1 MKRGILLPFTLLLTL
16 SAFAQEVQINVLAPR
31 YAGQPVLLYR
41 YDDLFTLRTSRIAS
55 ALIADDGKAALA
67 APVTGTTKLRLRIG
81 EVFADLYARP
91 GASYTVEFLP
101 PAPGT
106 ARSLSGT
113 TRTSLLFHDLDPL
126 DVNALTSDLNA
137 RIDGFVS
144 EDLATDQAAGM
155 QAVGVQRKDAGAPA
169 DSVRRPPTL
178 FVMPTWSK
186 ARVDSFERKVRHFY
200 REVWD
205 PWFAHYLTSSF
216 AGLRHGPRVNE
227 AEQFAAYVKDRA
239 IVYDDPEL
247 VRFLRT
253 FYAEHL
259 LLAQQTD
266 AGALTRAFEHGD
278 PDSLKALLARNDFLK
293 DDDRR
298 CELVMID
305 LLYQQYHGKVVQRA
319 GAEAMLKSVS
329 ERSSYP
335 EHRLIAANML
345 WDLTAM
351 RVGERFPPMR
361 LEDLRGRDVQI
372 DSMLNGPVCVVF
384 TASWC
389 SYCDL
394 EMQGMEQLHAEYKTL
409 VPIIAISLDQDPE
422 AMRAYVKAHPGMD
435 FRWLRA
441 QAELQLRDDLRIR
454 NLPAVY
460 LLNDGILAH
469 SPAPLPSRG
478 LGAHFHRAKAEAEK
492 GSRLRVWD
500 D

>member
-1 MKRGILLPFTLLLTL
+1 MMRRILLPIALLISLATL
-16 SAFAQEVQINVLAPR
+16 AQEARINVTASR
-31 YAGQPVLLYR
+31 YVGQPVLLYR
-41 YDDLFTLRTSRIAS
+41 YDDLFTLRTSRITG
-55 ALIADDGKAALA
+55 ALIGDDGKASLA
-67 APVTGTTKLRLRIG
+67 SPVSGTGKLRLRIG

-91 GASYTVEFLP
+91 NATYTVEFLP

-106 ARSLSGT
+106 ARSLGGT

-155 QAVGVQRKDAGAPA
+155 QAVGVQRKEAGAPA

-200 REVWD
+200 REVED
-205 PWFAHYLTSSF
+205 PWFAHFLNSSF

-227 AEQFAAYVKDRA
+227 AEQFEAYVKGRA
-239 IVYDDPEL
+239 VVYDDPEL

-266 AGALTRAFEHGD
+266 AGALARAFERGD
-278 PDSLKALLARNDFLK
+278 ADSLRALLARNDFLK

-305 LLYQQYHGKVVQRA
+305 LLYQQYNGKIVQRT
-319 GAEAMLKSVS
+319 GADAMLKSVS
-329 ERSSYP
+329 ERSIYP
-335 EHRLIAANML
+335 EHRVIAANML

-361 LEDLRGRDVQI
+361 LEDLRGRDVAL
-372 DSMLNGPVCVVF
+372 DSLLNGAVCVVF

-394 EMQGMEQLHAEYKTL
+394 EMQGMEQLHAEYKSL
-409 VPIIAISLDQDPE
+409 VPIIAISLDHDPD
-422 AMRAYVKAHPGMD
+422 ALRKYVMAHPGMD

-441 QAELQLRDDLRIR
+441 QAEQQLRDDLRIR
-454 NLPAVY
+454 SLPAVY

-478 LGAHFHRAKAEAEK
+478 LGAHFHRARVEAEK
-492 GSRLRVWD
+492 GSRLKVWD

>member
-1 MKRGILLPFTLLLTL
+1 MRRTLLLVALLHTL
-16 SAFAQEVQINVLAPR
+16 VSAAQEARISVQEAR
-31 YAGQPVLLYR
+31 HAGQPVLLYR
-41 YDDLFTLRTSRIAS
+41 YDDLFTLRTTRIATT
-55 ALIADDGKAALA
+55 LIGDDGRAVLT
-67 APVTGTTKLRLRIG
+67 APVAGTSKLRLRIG
-81 EVFADLYARP
+81 EVFADLLARP
-91 GASYTVEFLP
+91 GATYTVEFLP

-137 RIDGFVS
+137 RIDAFVS

-155 QAVGVQRKDAGAPA
+155 QALSVQRKDANAPM

-186 ARVDSFERKVRHFY
+186 ARVDTFERKVRHFY
-200 REVWD
+200 RDVED

-227 AEQFAAYVKDRA
+227 REQYEAYLKGQPV
-239 IVYDDPEL
+239 VYDDPEH

-266 AGALTRAFEHGD
+266 GAALTRAFENGD
-278 PDSLKALLARNDFLK
+278 PDSLKALLARNDYLK

-305 LLYQQYHGKVVQRA
+305 LLYQQYNGKIVQRA
-319 GAEAMLKSVS
+319 GADAMLKAVAEGSA
-329 ERSSYP
+329 YP
-335 EHRLIAANML
+335 EHRVIAANML
-345 WDLTAM
+345 WDLKAM
-351 RVGERFPPMR
+351 RVGERFPAML
-361 LEDLRGRDVQI
+361 LEDLRGHEVVL
-372 DSMLNGPVCVVF
+372 DSLLKGPVCVVF

-389 SYCDL
+389 SYCDQ
-394 EMQGMEQLHAEYKTL
+394 EMQGMEQLHAEYKAL
-409 VPIIAISLDQDPE
+409 VPIIAISLDHD
-422 AMRAYVKAHPGMD
+422 ADALRAYVKAHPGMD
-435 FRWLRA
+435 FTWLRA
-441 QAELQLRDDLRIR
+441 QAEQQLRDDLRIR
-454 NLPAVY
+454 SLPTVY

-478 LGAHFHRAKAEAEK
+478 LGAHFHRARAEAEK
-492 GSRLRVWD
+492 GSRLKVWD